1 MPRRI
6 LLEDGPETGLGT
18 LNLFLRLDLDGLG
31 EAGDGSFVAD
41 QTIAFDDN
49 LEDNGVIVAVGGG
62 GNDAEAVAAGFAF
75 HPELLAG
82 AAPEGNEAGFE
93 GFGVADGVEEAEHKD
108 FACTRILDDAWNE
121 AVHLFKIN
129 LWQFGRHWGSLG
141 NSGWAAGFGL
151 LPQKRKA
158 RWRLTPAGIY
168 LIRFWPFSSGHSSP
182 PTWASH
188 DDGDDDDG
196 DESASGIEIM
206 KAGLVCQIVFGELCC
221 ELTGSKRRMAACFV
235 RFG

>member
-1 MPRRI
+1 
-6 LLEDGPETGLGT
+6 

-151 LPQKRKA
+151 LPAKA
-158 RWRLTPAGIY
+158 KSPLASDAG
-168 LIRFWPFSSGHSSP
+168 GHLLDP
-182 PTWASH
+182 ILAVQFRP
-188 DDGDDDDG
+188 
-196 DESASGIEIM
+196 
-206 KAGLVCQIVFGELCC
+206 
-221 ELTGSKRRMAACFV
+221 
-235 RFG
+235 